1 MWDTRCQNE
10 FASEFQVADRRARA
24 GSEVDGLT
32 GANGSVLVAPWED
45 VAEEHGG
52 DVFWVMG
59 VDGDECMR
67 LAHTKSCF
75 FADSDRFAMDTN

>member
-1 MWDTRCQNE
+1 MLRSRLAWQRRCMTAN
-10 FASEFQVADRRARA
+10 RLARA

-45 VAEEHGG
+45 AAEEHGG

-59 VDGDECMR
+59 VDRDECMR

-75 FADSDRFAMDTN
+75 WCIHLV